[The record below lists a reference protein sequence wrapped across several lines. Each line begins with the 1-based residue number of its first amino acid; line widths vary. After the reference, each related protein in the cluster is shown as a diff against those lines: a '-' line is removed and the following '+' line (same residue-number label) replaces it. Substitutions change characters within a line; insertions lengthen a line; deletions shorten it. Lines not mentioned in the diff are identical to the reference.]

1 MRVQMFGHTGWD
13 FEQTPRHSRQAT
25 TVEWYTPTEIVE
37 AARMT
42 MGSIDLDPCTIT
54 NNPTGARMFYTAET
68 DGLTKE
74 WFGNVWLNPPFGEGF
89 VEWMHKANS
98 EIASGRVSQMI
109 CLIPTWT
116 NSKWF
121 QSFGHRDVSLC
132 FPRPIRFINGTTME
146 PGKPAMSPNV
156 IVYIGTRHREF
167 AQQFR
172 QFGLVARGLNN
183 Q

>member
-1 MRVQMFGHTGWD
+1 MFGHTGWD
-13 FEQTPRHSRQAT
+13 FEQKPHHARQAT

-74 WFGNVWLNPPFGEGF
+74 WFGNVWLNPPFGKGF

-132 FPRPIRFINGTTME
+132 FPRPIRFIHGPTME

-156 IVYIGTRHREF
+156 IVYLGNRHREF

-172 QFGLVARGLNN
+172 QFGLVARGLSN